1 MTKNKELFTEAKASE
16 ASDRELDKVSG
27 GTDIISSENFQIN
40 NNNFDTSIKFN
51 NFDMNLNISNNIN
64 DMNIKQINSLNNILI
79 NDNFDIKKFNRN
91 G

>member
-1 MTKNKELFTEAKASE
+1 MTKNKELFTEVKASE

-79 NDNFDIKKFNRN
+79 NDSFDIKKFNRN

>member
-1 MTKNKELFTEAKASE
+1 MIKNKELFTEAKASE

-40 NNNFDTSIKFN
+40 NNNFDMS
-51 NFDMNLNISNNIN
+51 LNISNNST
-64 DMNIKQINSLNNILI
+64 DMNINQINSLDNILI
-79 NDNFDIKKFNRN
+79 NDSFNIKKQNRN